1 MRNAV
6 IVPVL
11 ALFAG
16 VFPSLAIPA
25 AAKETPQVVIVP
37 IQGPIDIIPV
47 ALVQRGIRLAKER
60 KAKAL
65 ILEIDTPG
73 GSVEEMW
80 KIARPLSEISERKDG
95 ILTVAFVNRQ
105 AISAGAAIATACE
118 KIYMVPS
125 GSIGAMMPVRQDP
138 MGGLIPIAEDPDV
151 RGKLYAAFRADF
163 RALAE
168 SRNRNPEIA
177 EGMVDP
183 NLFLQYVEIDG
194 ERKVMKAEEVDER
207 LRKGESVKVLST
219 VKEKGEPLS
228 LSAEQ
233 ALLYQP
239 QFIDGKAADR
249 SELLQTLSLGNA
261 EVEEIRQTWSE
272 EFVRYLNALAPTLLI
287 LGFVLAFVEMKIPGF
302 GVFGILSISC
312 FLLLFFGN
320 YLAGLAE
327 IYHIVLFFLG
337 IGLILTEIFVFPGF
351 IVFAVAG
358 VLCVLFALVS
368 SFLGFY
374 WPERALDYEALK
386 QTAAM
391 FSWTLLVISVTVLL
405 LGWLISKYLVH
416 IPFFGKRLVMPANE
430 ESYRHGA
437 APISAEA
444 EAKYLQKKGTALT
457 DLRPA
462 GKIEIGGVELDA
474 QSDGGWISKGE
485 AVRVIEV
492 STNRIVVSRVS

>member
-1 MRNAV
+1 MIAPLFSLFALAASPLAPSLEPREAERV
-6 IVPVL
+6 VVVPV
-11 ALFAG
+11 
-16 VFPSLAIPA
+16 
-25 AAKETPQVVIVP
+25 K
-37 IQGPIDIIPV
+37 GPIDIIPV
-47 ALVQRGIRLAKER
+47 ALVQRGIRAAKDK

-80 KIARPLSEISERKDG
+80 KIARPLNELSERRDG
-95 ILTVAFVNRQ
+95 ILTVAFINTH

-118 KIYMVPS
+118 RIYMVPS

-138 MGGLIPIAEDPDV
+138 LGQIVPIAEDPEV
-151 RGKLYAAFRADF
+151 RAKLYAAFRADF

-194 ERKVMKAEEVDER
+194 ERKVLKSEEIDER
-207 LRKGESVKVLST
+207 MAKGEKVTILET
-219 VKEKGEPLS
+219 VKPRGEPLS
-228 LSAEQ
+228 LSAEK

-239 QFIDGKAADR
+239 QFIDGKVADR
-249 SELLQTLSLGNA
+249 AELLETLSLQGA
-261 EVEEIRQTWSE
+261 EVEEITQTWSE
-272 EFVRYLNALAPTLLI
+272 DLVRFLNAIAPALLI

-302 GVFGILSISC
+302 GVFGILSVAC

-327 IYHIVLFFLG
+327 IYHIILFFLG
-337 IGLILTEIFVFPGF
+337 IGLILVEIFLFPGF
-351 IVFAVAG
+351 IVFAAVG
-358 VLCVLFALVS
+358 FLCVLFALVS

-391 FSWTLLVISVTVLL
+391 FSWTLLVISVVVLL
-405 LGWLISKYLVH
+405 LGWLISKYLAR
-416 IPFFGKRLVMPANE
+416 IPFFGKRLVMPAQE
-430 ESYRHGA
+430 ESYRRGA
-437 APISAEA
+437 APISEEA
-444 EAKYLQKKGTALT
+444 EARYLGKTGTALT

-462 GKIEIGGVELDA
+462 GKIEIEGATLDA
-474 QSDGGWISKGE
+474 QSDGGWISQGS

-492 STNRIVVSRVS
+492 STNRIVVARVG